1 MSRNPRSMQSG
12 TRFRLS
18 SAGVFQAFV
27 GIAFGLGAISVAE
40 ATVPLVIEERGRVV
54 DDSTGKPLSGAHT
67 LTFKL
72 YATPTAGT
80 ALLAEA
86 YPLTFQD
93 GSFSV
98 PLGSQSQNLVDI
110 LRSNTQVWL
119 GVAVDT
125 DAEAEPRFLLG
136 SVPYAILASDVQGEI
151 HPASIVV
158 GGSTIIDATGKWVG
172 LPTTLTGPT
181 GDAGSLGATGAMGAP
196 GAVGPVGPPGISG
209 ERGLPGNVAG
219 ARGPTGLIG
228 AQGPAGAAGAL
239 GPIGPAGASG
249 IGGTVGATGATGAKG
264 VTGATGAT
272 GATGSLGATGS
283 AGATGVAG
291 LAFRGPWSGSEN
303 YSFGDVVTFNG
314 VTYIDKAFLTGVT
327 AQPDVDAATWS
338 ALSGVGA
345 TGATGAAGPQG
356 TNGTTGATGPTG
368 DPGPLGAVGPIGAA
382 GAAGLTGPAG
392 PAGATGGV
400 GPNGPQGAA
409 GAQGPTGVA
418 APNGPGALIPF
429 SSGLPV
435 VMTTNGIGQ
444 QATVSSIGFGSTAT
458 GLAPTAGTID
468 LTGASGS
475 QVNEAFSVPVPATI
489 TSISAYFSN
498 TLAYSLIGTTITVRA
513 QVWTST
519 VPDNVFTPVPGA
531 VVTLAP
537 VLSGLGSVGTIS
549 SGITTG
555 LSIPVSA
562 NTRVMVVFGSAAAGL
577 SLVNTTGGY
586 ASAGVTF
593 Q

>member
-12 TRFRLS
+12 TRFRRS

-27 GIAFGLGAISVAE
+27 GIAFGLGAVSVAD
-40 ATVPLVIEERGRVV
+40 AGVPLVIDERGRVV

-80 ALLAEA
+80 ALLTEA

-98 PLGSQSQNLVDI
+98 PLGSQSQNLVDV
-110 LRSNTQVWL
+110 LRSNAQVWL
-119 GVAVDT
+119 GIAVDA
-125 DAEAEPRFLLG
+125 DAEVEPRFLLG
-136 SVPYAILASDVQGEI
+136 SVPYAILASDVQGDI

-158 GGSTIIDATGKWVG
+158 GGTTIIDATGKWVG
-172 LPTTLTGPT
+172 LPTTLTGPA
-181 GDAGSLGATGAMGAP
+181 GAAGSQGATGAMGPP

-209 ERGLPGNVAG
+209 ERGLPGDVAG

-228 AQGPAGAAGAL
+228 EQGPAGATGVP
-239 GPIGPAGASG
+239 GSTGPAGASG

-272 GATGSLGATGS
+272 GATGSLGATGP
-283 AGATGVAG
+283 AGATGVAA

-314 VTYIDKAFLTGVT
+314 VTYIDKAFMTGVT

-338 ALSGVGA
+338 VLSGVGA
-345 TGATGAAGPQG
+345 TGATGATGAQG
-356 TNGTTGATGPTG
+356 AAGTTGATGPTG
-368 DPGPLGAVGPIGAA
+368 DPGPLGATGPIGAA

-392 PAGATGGV
+392 PAGATGGA

-418 APNGPGALIPF
+418 APNGPALIPF

-435 VMTTNGIGQ
+435 IMTTIVGGQ
-444 QATVSSIGFGSTAT
+444 QGTVSSIGFGSTAT
-458 GLAPTAGTID
+458 GLVPAGGTID
-468 LTGASGS
+468 LTGSAGS
-475 QVNEAFSVPVPATI
+475 QVNEAFSVPVTATI
-489 TSISAYFSN
+489 TSISAYFST
-498 TLAYSLIGTTITVRA
+498 TLAYALIGSTVTVTA

-519 VPDNVFTPVPGA
+519 APNNVFTPVPGA
-531 VVTLAP
+531 AVTLAP
-537 VLSGLGSVGTIS
+537 VLSDIGSVGTIS

-562 NTRVMVVFGSAAAGL
+562 NTRVMVVFGSTAAGL

-586 ASAGVTF
+586 ASAGITF